1 MKLLGKIFGFG
12 AEYNNGNS
20 GAAITVT
27 LANGQK
33 QKLTLT
39 ANTTVTVAAG
49 TGLLVGNYQLRLI
62 QDATGGRTLAW
73 SGLSA
78 SRWLGSAAAPAIN
91 AAVNGETMVSIYYDG
106 TNFTQSLAKVGAV

>member
-1 MKLLGKIFGFG
+1 MRFLGKAFGFKS
-12 AEYNNGNS
+12 EIDNGNS
-20 GAAITVT
+20 GASITVT

-39 ANTTVTVAAG
+39 ANTTVTIAAG
-49 TGLLVGNYQLRLI
+49 TGCPIGNYQLRLI
-62 QDATGGRTLAW
+62 QDATGSRTLTWA
-73 SGLSA
+73 GLSA

-91 AAVNGETMVSIYYDG
+91 AAASGETIVSIYWDG